1 MNVGMFGIEVFCR
14 NPIELGSKIFLHSL
28 HQIACQPLQIGS
40 VSELGRDNHLP
51 ESLVFCLLPFF
62 QSSGNIDALIS
73 GGESNQ
79 SRILLLGST
88 LPRQVPAVCLP
99 LSTRLVGEIGNSD
112 GTALSVWTSGS
123 PFSARC
129 AAVASFPA
137 APCIVHEQF
146 ESAGP
151 NSTLTPGRMR
161 LPRAQP
167 KPALVVSFCH
177 GQ

>member
-1 MNVGMFGIEVFCR
+1 VFGNGPNPLLDVVPSHPQGGTIGSESTDHNVNMGMFGIEVFYR
-14 NPIELGSKIFLHSL
+14 YPIELGSKIFLHPL

-51 ESLVFCLLPFF
+51 ESRVFCLLPFI

-99 LSTRLVGEIGNSD
+99 LSARLVVEIGNSD
-112 GTALSVWTSGS
+112 GTAL
-123 PFSARC
+123 
-129 AAVASFPA
+129 
-137 APCIVHEQF
+137 
-146 ESAGP
+146 
-151 NSTLTPGRMR
+151 
-161 LPRAQP
+161 
-167 KPALVVSFCH
+167 
-177 GQ
+177 